1 MRIAGLIEVPE
12 GLDFGVIWPL
22 YQAAK
27 VVHTRDVR
35 GWLLDF
41 FNDWPLELVL
51 VTTLRWCLY
60 LTNISGPEVRANQL
74 GSDVGPTG

>member
-1 MRIAGLIEVPE
+1 MRMAGLIEVPD

-27 VVHTRDVR
+27 VVHTRDIREWV
-35 GWLLDF
+35 LDF

-51 VTTLRWCLY
+51 VTTLLVSVFNERFRTRSSRKSTW
-60 LTNISGPEVRANQL
+60 Q
-74 GSDVGPTG
+74 